1 MVTITIEEATT
12 AIITTAIIT
21 IIITDGTTTIMG
33 TITGMEV
40 TDTET
45 IIGISKC
52 KKFKGLRTNK
62 IIKRRKKL
70 RTMLIWKIISS
81 SKEINL
87 QRTFRI
93 K

>member
-1 MVTITIEEATT
+1 MDTITIEEATT
-12 AIITTAIIT
+12 AIITIAIIT

-33 TITGMEV
+33 TITEMEV
-40 TDTET
+40 TDIET

-52 KKFKGLRTNK
+52 KKFRVLRTNK

-70 RTMLIWKIISS
+70 RTMLIWKIISN